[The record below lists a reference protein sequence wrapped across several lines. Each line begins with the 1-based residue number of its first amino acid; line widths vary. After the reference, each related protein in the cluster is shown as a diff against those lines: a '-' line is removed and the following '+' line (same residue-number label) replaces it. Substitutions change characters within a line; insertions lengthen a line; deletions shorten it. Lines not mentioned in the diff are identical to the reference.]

1 MGFLPSLPEKTNLSD
16 VFKAYPKGVGH
27 LLRYHDAILRSPSPF
42 TIGERELIAA
52 LVSRLNGCEFCSN
65 AHTFYTESYGM
76 AEGLVDDVVADIF
89 ASGAAEKMKPVLA
102 YVKKLTLAPATVAQS
117 DVDAILDAGW
127 PEEAVH
133 DAVVVTALY
142 NFMNRFI
149 EGTGID
155 PFADDYAKRSA
166 RVRKRPIEQRLKLNE
181 DHIGD
186 DNYTKY
192 GRMLG
197 VIED

>member
-52 LVSRLNGCEFCSN
+52 LVSRLNGCEYCSN
-65 AHTFYTESYGM
+65 AHTFYTETYGM
-76 AEGLVDDVVADIF
+76 AEGLVDAVVEDI
-89 ASGAAEKMKPVLA
+89 ASSGAAEKMKPVLA
-102 YVKKLTLAPATVAQS
+102 YVRKLTLAPATIDQS
-117 DVDAILDAGW
+117 DVDTMLDAGW
-127 PEEAVH
+127 SEEAVH
-133 DAVVVTALY
+133 DAAAVTALY
-142 NFMNRFI
+142 NFMNRII

-155 PFADDYAKRSA
+155 PFAEDYAKRTA
-166 RVRKRPIEQRLKLNE
+166 RVRKQPLERRLKLNE
-181 DHIGD
+181 EHIGD
-186 DNYTKY
+186 DNYSKY

-197 VIED
+197 VMED

>member
-76 AEGLVDDVVADIF
+76 AEGLVDSVVEDIT
-89 ASGAAEKMKPVLA
+89 ASDAPEKMKPVLA
-102 YVKKLTLAPATVAQS
+102 YVRKLTLAPATVAQG
-117 DVDAILDAGW
+117 DVDAMLDAGW

-142 NFMNRFI
+142 NFMNRII

-155 PFADDYAKRSA
+155 PFADDYAKRSV
-166 RVRKRPIEQRLKLNE
+166 RVRKRPVERRLKLNE

-192 GRMLG
+192 GRTLG

>member
-76 AEGLVDDVVADIF
+76 AEGLVDSVVEDIT
-89 ASGAAEKMKPVLA
+89 ASDAPEKMKPVLA
-102 YVKKLTLAPATVAQS
+102 YVRKLTLAPATVAQG
-117 DVDAILDAGW
+117 DVDAMLDAGW

-142 NFMNRFI
+142 NFMNRII

-166 RVRKRPIEQRLKLNE
+166 RVRKRPIERRLKLNE

-186 DNYTKY
+186 ENYTKY
-192 GRMLG
+192 GRTLG